1 MYQLC
6 DSHRCCVAFVVRLI
20 ILFADKALLCGGDL
34 FFRCFTAAD
43 QQLFDGR
50 WSNFFIDGAAFLPR
64 CQIGDAHHL
73 EQRLR
78 LVRESGEALFP
89 HEDVNAFRLFA
100 EQVVDGGEDFAVTG
114 FAVSRVQ
121 MA

>member
-1 MYQLC
+1 MI
-6 DSHRCCVAFVVRLI
+6 D
-20 ILFADKALLCGGDL
+20 LFADKTLLCGGDF
-34 FFRCFTAAD
+34 FFRCLSTAD
-43 QQLFDGR
+43 QQLFDSR
-50 WSNFFIDGAAFLPR
+50 RRDFFINCAALLP
-64 CQIGDAHHL
+64 CDQIGNAYNL
-73 EQRLR
+73 EQRLC